1 MTSNNATWEKTP
13 ELAAQLKPRF
23 GQRQAYMLIAGIG
36 ILAVVSYLLYSVLF
50 GGHYYTSVDELLADP
65 DLVGKNVRVT
75 GVIIGDYEYDSS
87 TETLT
92 FVIGHIP
99 TEGDAIKDNGG
110 LATTLANAVNDP
122 ETTRLTVVY
131 PSGEIPDLLENG
143 NQAIITG
150 KLDENGVFYADNL
163 TLKCPTKYADEVP
176 QQAASAE

>member
-1 MTSNNATWEKTP
+1 MTSNNPTWEKTP
-13 ELAAQLKPRF
+13 ELAAQLRPRF
-23 GQRQAYMLIAGIG
+23 GQRQVYMLIAGVG

-75 GVIIGDYEYDSS
+75 GVIIGDYQYDSS

-99 TEGDAIKDNGG
+99 TDGDAIKDEGG

-163 TLKCPTKYADEVP
+163 TLKCPTKYADELP
-176 QQAASAE
+176 QQAASPE